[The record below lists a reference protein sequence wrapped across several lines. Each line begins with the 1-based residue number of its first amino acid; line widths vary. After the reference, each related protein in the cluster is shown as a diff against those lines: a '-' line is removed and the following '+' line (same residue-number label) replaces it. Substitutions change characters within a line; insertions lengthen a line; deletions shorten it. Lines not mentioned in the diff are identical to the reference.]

1 MSKQGFIYV
10 LAHKGV
16 HKDVVKIGESADPK
30 ERTRHAN
37 IFDPDHKFYLSSA
50 ILVTDAQRVEKDVHR
65 ALKPY
70 RRGSTEFF
78 EVEPTMAWIVAK
90 AVAGKR
96 LLADGEAVPRTF
108 A

>member
-37 IFDPDHKFYLSSA
+37 IFDPEHQFYLSSA
-50 ILVTDAQRVEKDVHR
+50 ILVRDAPAVEKDVHR

-70 RRGSTEFF
+70 RCGATEFF
-78 EVEPTMAWIVAK
+78 RMQPVMANIVAK

-96 LLADGEAVPRTF
+96 LLADGEAVPRTH

>member
-37 IFDPDHKFYLSSA
+37 IFDPEHEFYLSSA
-50 ILVTDAQRVEKDVHR
+50 ILVKDAQTVEKDVHR
-65 ALKPY
+65 ALRPY

-78 EVEPTMAWIVAK
+78 TVEPEMARVVVK
-90 AVAGKR
+90 AIAGKR
-96 LLADGEAVPRTF
+96 LLASGEAVPR